1 MFTLSLLFSRRLSI
15 KLPVGCFL
23 SVAPAINFATAVIKI
38 FQEIFLY
45 AKIAK
50 NNNKKNNLGNND
62 RFLYKAV
69 ANVFHFL
76 PSEWTAGDAAC
87 DMHVRPEDDFKSALS
102 AVRRRVPLRTK
113 LLTRTE
119 T

>member
-1 MFTLSLLFSRRLSI
+1 MIDFFTKLLLI
-15 KLPVGCFL
+15 DG
-23 SVAPAINFATAVIKI
+23 
-38 FQEIFLY
+38 
-45 AKIAK
+45 
-50 NNNKKNNLGNND
+50 
-62 RFLYKAV
+62 
-69 ANVFHFL
+69 FHFL
-76 PSEWTAGDAAC
+76 PPEWTAGDAAC